1 MTRRSETCCA
11 EQPSAVADAH
21 PTHWANPSSKEP
33 SFLTLAM
40 RSPREHL
47 NLLALVQCPSLNP
60 SLWQRRWENP
70 CEHEM
75 RNGISS
81 TQALELWISNNNN
94 KKKRLYSQE
103 VEAQRV
109 LRRPKPTKYICIY
122 TWLTIVL
129 KMYWEPKS
137 VRFT

>member
-1 MTRRSETCCA
+1 MTRRSETFLMP

-21 PTHWANPSSKEP
+21 PTLSKPQFEEP

-60 SLWQRRWENP
+60 SWQRRWENL

-75 RNGISS
+75 KMGSAP
-81 TQALELWISNNNN
+81 QALELWISNNNN
-94 KKKRLYSQE
+94 NSNNKKRLYSQE

-122 TWLTIVL
+122 T
-129 KMYWEPKS
+129 
-137 VRFT
+137 